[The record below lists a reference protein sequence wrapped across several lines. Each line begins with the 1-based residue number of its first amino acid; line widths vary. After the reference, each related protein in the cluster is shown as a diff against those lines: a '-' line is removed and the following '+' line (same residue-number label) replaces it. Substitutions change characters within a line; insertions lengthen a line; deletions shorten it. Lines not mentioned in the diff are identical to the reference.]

1 MVCLSSLVQFY
12 MHMESGKVR
21 ILITY
26 SLFIHGR
33 WIINNNLSITK
44 LHSRWNRLYV
54 NFATET
60 EATVYC

>member
-1 MVCLSSLVQFY
+1 

-44 LHSRWNRLYV
+44 LHSLLESFVREFRNRDGGRTVLLGISYYV
-54 NFATET
+54 
-60 EATVYC
+60 